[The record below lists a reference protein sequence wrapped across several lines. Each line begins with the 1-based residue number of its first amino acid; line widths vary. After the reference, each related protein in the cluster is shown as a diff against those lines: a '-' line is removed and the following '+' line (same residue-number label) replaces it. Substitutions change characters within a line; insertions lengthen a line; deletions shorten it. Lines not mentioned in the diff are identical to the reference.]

1 MKEKALRSSSR
12 FLAGGVG
19 GFFLVFHHTLHLREV
34 DVAEGVL
41 ENAARTEQDAGL
53 LDEGF
58 VEIFFLEGALGAD
71 AHSQGADV
79 HQADDFTLLDG
90 FGNHV
95 FEGHKHGVYVGLGYG
110 TASWMRSAISRML
123 MSPLDFTLP

>member
-19 GFFLVFHHTLHLREV
+19 FFLVFHDTFHLREV
-34 DVAEGVL
+34 DVGESIGEDV
-41 ENAARTEQDAGL
+41 ARSEDDTSL

-58 VEIFFLEGALGAD
+58 VEIFFFESTLGAD

-79 HQADDFTLLDG
+79 HQTDDFTLLDG
-90 FGNHV
+90 FGDHV
-95 FEGHKHGVYVGLGYG
+95 FEGHEHGVYVGLGYG